1 MNAGAD
7 SINGAS
13 GVNCGGVTCS
23 VLDTSPRYAEVL
35 VKNSEIQKSLVKDDN
50 LQLGENMDNKGFSGS
65 GLTPLEDTFE
75 EHNFKSKPSDSET
88 RVVGDLDLIEEI
100 DQEMTEFD
108 VEKVLEKQNTH
119 DLYCPNCN
127 SCITR
132 RGILRRRRWKNRN
145 ARRKPKHAKVDTIVP
160 SESNGNS
167 TYSDANS
174 ADSAS
179 GPGHDIANICS
190 NDSPTSAVDDHNC
203 DREPDVF
210 RCLSCFSFFIPA
222 GIVVIPTQ

>member
-1 MNAGAD
+1 
-7 SINGAS
+7 
-13 GVNCGGVTCS
+13 
-23 VLDTSPRYAEVL
+23 LDTSPRYAEVL

-132 RGILRRRRWKNRN
+132 RVILRRRRWKNRN